1 MKILLTNDDGV
12 YAPGIWAVA
21 NALSENHEISIVA
34 PNKNCSGAGCSIS
47 LFTPVTINCLNDLPN
62 SNIQFPCYATSG
74 TPADSAILGLETLIG
89 KVDLVISGINNGS
102 NFGDDV
108 VFSGTIGAAL
118 QGYVRKIP
126 SIALS
131 IASLTPDNFEIGA
144 KVATLIAEVFES
156 KIYDDIS
163 LLNINLPNKKLSEIK
178 GITQANLAD
187 RVYSDSINVED
198 FRTQRFHWVTRTRP
212 DWDETENTDVWAV
225 RNDLIS
231 ITPMTSNLS
240 IEKNPENL
248 SSLLD
253 YLSLH
258 LGISKK

>member
-1 MKILLTNDDGV
+1 M
-12 YAPGIWAVA
+12 
-21 NALSENHEISIVA
+21 
-34 PNKNCSGAGCSIS
+34 
-47 LFTPVTINCLNDLPN
+47 
-62 SNIQFPCYATSG
+62 
-74 TPADSAILGLETLIG
+74 
-89 KVDLVISGINNGS
+89 
-102 NFGDDV
+102 
-108 VFSGTIGAAL
+108 
-118 QGYVRKIP
+118 
-126 SIALS
+126 
-131 IASLTPDNFEIGA
+131 
-144 KVATLIAEVFES
+144 AEVFES
-156 KIYDDIS
+156 KIYEDIS

-253 YLSLH
+253 YLALH
-258 LGISKK
+258 LGIPKK

>member
-12 YAPGIWAVA
+12 YAPGIWAIA
-21 NALSENHEISIVA
+21 NALSENHEIAIVA

-47 LFTPVTINCLNDLPN
+47 LFSPVTINCLNDLPN
-62 SNIQFPCYATSG
+62 FNIEFPCYATSG
-74 TPADSAILGLETLIG
+74 TPADSAILGLEAIVG

-131 IASLTPDNFEIGA
+131 IASLTPDNFDIGA
-144 KVATLIAEVFES
+144 KVATLIAQAFES
-156 KIYDDIS
+156 KIYENLS
-163 LLNINLPNKKLSEIK
+163 LLNINTPNKKLSEVK
-178 GITQANLAD
+178 GITLTTLAD
-187 RVYSDSINVED
+187 RVYADSVKVED

-212 DWDETENTDVWAV
+212 DWEEAENTDVWAV
-225 RNDLIS
+225 RNDLIA

-240 IEKNPENL
+240 MEKNPENL

-258 LGISKK
+258 LGVPKK